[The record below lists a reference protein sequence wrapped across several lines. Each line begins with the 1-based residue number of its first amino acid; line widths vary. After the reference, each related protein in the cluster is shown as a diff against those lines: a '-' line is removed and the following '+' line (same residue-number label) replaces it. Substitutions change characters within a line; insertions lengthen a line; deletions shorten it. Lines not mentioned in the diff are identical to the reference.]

1 MRMIPEGVQSR
12 TEGGGNGE
20 ARQIEV
26 LGKVR
31 AGYIGWKLPYHHLG
45 GSSPVDLGAGWGGPP
60 SGELWHLSDVS
71 QAP

>member
-1 MRMIPEGVQSR
+1 MILGGEQSR
-12 TEGGGNGE
+12 TEGGGNDE
-20 ARQIEV
+20 AKEV

-31 AGYIGWKLPYHHLG
+31 VRYVRWKLPYHYLG
-45 GSSPVDLGAGWGGPP
+45 GTSPEDWKPDSPDLP